1 MAISRFFF
9 AIFGDKNFNFTPEQ
23 TGSSLSVKSSIFKVC
38 VAVSKIM
45 FYMCAITAHFKSK
58 PATTPLARGCNFI
71 LEFLATYVLWPLL
84 PAFSF
89 TFLTAIIL
97 YCVVYVVAVMCCCVK
112 GCRKQPSAAPAARP
126 SGAEV
131 AMV

>member
-1 MAISRFFF
+1 MVYMAISRFFY
-9 AIFGDKNFNFTPEQ
+9 AIFGDKNFNFTPDQ
-23 TGSSLSVKSSIFKVC
+23 TGSSIFKVC
-38 VAVSKIM
+38 AGVSKIM

-58 PATTPLARGCNFI
+58 PATTYFASGCNFI
-71 LEFLATYVLWPLL
+71 LEYLATYVLWPLL

-89 TFLTAIIL
+89 TFLAAIIL

-112 GCRKQPSAAPAARP
+112 GCRKQPSAAPAAKP
-126 SGAEV
+126 SAAEV